1 MTRTCPF
8 RISTVRADNAVTVG
22 ARKVLGVMHKDLER
36 YPATGGWGFEGFGGD
51 GFPLFDHPA
60 AVQNHIIVEPL
71 GRGFY
76 AATYVAERGHLKIK
90 SVLKVSPRA
99 FFEFFPDKNFESE
112 CQTHAAVAAGTEHI
126 VGIRDMFDADVTFR
140 DTVVPC
146 HVAELE
152 HINGSL
158 LGHYLK
164 PETELSATTA
174 AQIAIDLLKIRD
186 ELQKKGV
193 NHNDLHP
200 ENIIVESLG
209 PDARR
214 AGAIDDSIRAIA
226 IDLGSISDASR
237 SDREHLRLGDLHWI
251 AAHLNS
257 LVGKLL
263 CDPDKISD
271 LDNRL
276 ASALQLIKQSITPS
290 AEYQR
295 TPGSADFIVQIEE
308 AYYRVTQH
316 WRPWQEPLS
325 LKTFSA
331 SYNAQTMQAWH
342 VPKLLVDP
350 AGQWLNAI
358 SSPGPQVITGMR
370 GCGKTMLLRALQ
382 FHARTAQRGTESNGQ
397 IVERLRGDNYV
408 GLFVS
413 AQRLLDRLGDKAG
426 TKQDSFARLFVAFG
440 LEAVRAVH
448 HLHDIDEASISKLAY
463 KDLAEAITGHLTF
476 SDDLSSATST
486 YDLESRLNHL
496 LISLSRGERD
506 YSLTVHPNTAFPALA
521 DAIRHCS
528 PIWEIAQVLFL
539 LDDVSTR
546 YLNQPHIE
554 ELLSALMFQSPSC
567 AFKLTSEA
575 QTIELG
581 LKSPG
586 GIHFARVGR
595 DLSVFDLG
603 AEVYEKTKKLGKGN
617 GRDFVEEILKQRAKY
632 FVAHP
637 EVAPGVLLD
646 DVPLETIAVDI
657 GESASSSRKRKEIYR
672 GITALVRMCVG
683 DIGDVISLYE
693 RILKKATGQPFPIAT
708 KIQSECF
715 QDFCARRLYDLN
727 RRGGFLKDVAKS
739 FAEASHELL
748 MKSCNVSLSKKG
760 KRRIRQYSSLYVR
773 ITTGDLEKQTE
784 RLRELIDAGVFVFAG
799 GSTVPRTKTRDSNPT
814 QQFKLTYR
822 KIYGLVN
829 FIGLAER
836 DRFEL
841 SGADLEEWLAE
852 PSKGKDI
859 LLRNLGGDDHSDEE
873 PNGEVET
880 PASEVKPTDVKVKV
894 HSGAKHGSAAEQISM
909 FELARTVPR
918 PTAKDPTP
926 SDPSDAALLN
936 GRKLTISRLGDEP
949 LSDIP
954 INWVIAGLGFEE
966 RTLESVRRLCS
977 VVRPRNALTV
987 RYREPGRAA
996 EIEAVLADSVGNY
1009 LTLDNDSIQ
1018 GLPDVDGN
1026 VIVDIT
1032 GLAKP
1037 VIFHAVRNELRRK
1050 RRVWICYTEAQ
1061 SYYPLDTDLEW
1072 ILRTEVGRDQH
1083 VLLEKLRGV
1092 LTGEEGPY
1100 SSDKLLQSGSDD
1112 TRQRILCAFS
1122 SPKHERLLSLLD
1134 YRDYDRI
1141 EIVAPKGDSP
1151 RSKVAQIAAEVA
1163 AWNSAIS
1170 NVTRIDST
1178 DLDGVIEFLTY
1189 RYKWWYI
1196 DRGLNIEFGLTGSK
1210 LQAVACAATSAA
1222 LRVSQ
1227 CWYLRPKKFD
1237 LERFTKGVGETCYY
1251 EISLQEG
1258 Q

>member
-1 MTRTCPF
+1 
-8 RISTVRADNAVTVG
+8 
-22 ARKVLGVMHKDLER
+22 
-36 YPATGGWGFEGFGGD
+36 
-51 GFPLFDHPA
+51 
-60 AVQNHIIVEPL
+60 
-71 GRGFY
+71 
-76 AATYVAERGHLKIK
+76 
-90 SVLKVSPRA
+90 
-99 FFEFFPDKNFESE
+99 
-112 CQTHAAVAAGTEHI
+112 
-126 VGIRDMFDADVTFR
+126 MFDADVIFG

-146 HVAELE
+146 HVAQLE
-152 HINGSL
+152 YVNGRL

-164 PETELSATTA
+164 SDTELSATAT
-174 AQIAIDLLKIRD
+174 AQIAIDLFKIRD

-193 NHNDLHP
+193 NHNDLHA
-200 ENIIVESLG
+200 ENIIIESLG

-237 SDREHLRLGDLHWI
+237 SDSNNLRLGDLHWI
-251 AAHLNS
+251 AAHLNC

-263 CDPDKISD
+263 RDPDTISD

-295 TPGSADFIVQIEE
+295 TPGSADFIAQIEE

-316 WRPWQEPLS
+316 WRPWREPLS
-325 LKTFSA
+325 LKAFSS

-342 VPKLLVDP
+342 VPRLLVDP
-350 AGQWLNAI
+350 DGQWLNGI

-382 FHARTAQRGTESNGQ
+382 FHARTAQWGTESNGQ
-397 IVERLRGDNYV
+397 IMERLKGDNYV

-413 AQRLLDRLGDKAG
+413 AQRLLDKLGDKAG

-448 HLHDIDEASISKLAY
+448 HLRDIDEASISKLAY
-463 KDLAEAITGHLTF
+463 KDLAEAIAGHLTI
-476 SDDLSSATST
+476 SDDISSATST

-521 DAIRHCS
+521 EAIRRCS
-528 PIWEIAQVLFL
+528 PIWQIAQVLFL

-546 YLNQPHIE
+546 YLNQPRIE
-554 ELLSALMFQSPSC
+554 ELLSALMFQSPLC

-586 GIHFARVGR
+586 EIHLARVGR

-603 AEVYEKTKKLGKGN
+603 AEVYEKIKKLGKGN

-637 EVAPGVLLD
+637 AETPSVLLD
-646 DVPLETIAVDI
+646 DVPLETIAVEI

-693 RILKKATGQPFPIAT
+693 QILKKAAGQPLPIAPQ
-708 KIQSECF
+708 IQSECF

-748 MKSCNVSLSKKG
+748 VKSCNGLPSKKG

-773 ITTGDLEKQTE
+773 ITTGDLERQTE

-852 PSKGKDI
+852 PSKGKEI
-859 LLRNLGGDDHSDEE
+859 LLRNLGGAHPDEE

-880 PASEVKPTDVKVKV
+880 PASEVKPTDVEVKV
-894 HSGAKHGSAAEQISM
+894 HGGVKHGSAAEQISM
-909 FELARTVPR
+909 LELARTVPL
-918 PTAKDPTP
+918 PTAKEPAP
-926 SDPSDAALLN
+926 SDTADAALFE
-936 GRKLTISRLGDEP
+936 GKKPTISRLGDEP

-954 INWVIAGLGFEE
+954 IDWVIAGLGFEE
-966 RTLESVRRLCS
+966 CTLESIRRLCS
-977 VVRPRNALTV
+977 VARPRNALTV
-987 RYREPGRAA
+987 RYREPGRGA
-996 EIEAVLADSVGNY
+996 EIEAVLAGSVENY
-1009 LTLDNDSIQ
+1009 LTLDNDRVIEQ
-1018 GLPDVDGN
+1018 GLPDVDGY

-1037 VIFHAVRNELRRK
+1037 AIFHAVRNELRRK
-1050 RRVWICYTEAQ
+1050 RRVWICHTEAQ

-1072 ILRTEVGRDQH
+1072 VLRTEVDRDRH
-1083 VLLEKLRGV
+1083 VLLEELGGI

-1100 SSDKLLQSGSDD
+1100 ASDKLLPSGSDD
-1112 TRQRILCAFS
+1112 TRQRVLCAFS

-1134 YRDYDRI
+1134 NRDYDRI

-1151 RSKVAQIAAEVA
+1151 RNKVAQIAADVA
-1163 AWNSAIS
+1163 AWNNTNSS
-1170 NVTRIDST
+1170 VTRIDST
-1178 DLDGVIEFLTY
+1178 DLNGLIEYLIY
-1189 RYKWWYI
+1189 RYKWWYV
-1196 DRGLNIEFGLTGSK
+1196 DSGLNIEFGLTGSK

-1222 LRVSQ
+1222 LKVSQ

-1237 LERFTKGVGETCYY
+1237 PERFTKGVGETCYY

>member
-1 MTRTCPF
+1 MGKFCCFCCPAADYSAKSLDEPCPTC
-8 RISTVRADNAVTVG
+8 G
-22 ARKVLGVMHKDLER
+22 RK
-36 YPATGGWGFEGFGGD
+36 Y
-51 GFPLFDHPA
+51 GFPLSDHPES
-60 AVQNHIIVEPL
+60 VQNHLIAVPL

-76 AATYVAERGHLKIK
+76 AATYVAERGPLKIK
-90 SVLKVSPRA
+90 SVLKVSPRS
-99 FFEFFPDKNFESE
+99 FFEFFPDKNFQSE
-112 CQTHAAVAAGTEHI
+112 CQTHAAVAEGTEHI
-126 VGIRDMFDADVTFR
+126 VGIRDMFDADVAFG
-140 DTVVPC
+140 DTIVPC
-146 HVAELE
+146 HVAELDYV
-152 HINGSL
+152 NGRL
-158 LGHYLK
+158 LGHYLE
-164 PETELSATTA
+164 PETELSATAA

-200 ENIIVESLG
+200 ENIIVESLR

-237 SDREHLRLGDLHWI
+237 SDRETLRRGDLHWI
-251 AAHLNS
+251 AAHLNG

-263 CDPDKISD
+263 CDPDKIPD

-295 TPGSADFIVQIEE
+295 TPGSADFIAQIEE

-316 WRPWQEPLS
+316 WRPWREPLS
-325 LKTFSA
+325 LKAFSA

-342 VPKLLVDP
+342 VPQLLVDP
-350 AGQWLNAI
+350 DGQWLNGI

-382 FHARTAQRGTESNGQ
+382 FHARAAQRGTESNGH
-397 IVERLRGDNYV
+397 IMERLEGDNYV

-413 AQRLLDRLGDKAG
+413 AQRLLDRLGDKTG
-426 TKQDSFARLFVAFG
+426 TRQDSFARLFVAFG

-448 HLHDIDEASISKLAY
+448 HLGDIDEASISKLAY
-463 KDLAEAITGHLTF
+463 KDLAEAISGHLTI
-476 SDDLSSATST
+476 SDDISSTTST
-486 YDLESRLNHL
+486 YDLEGRLNHL
-496 LISLSRGERD
+496 LISLSRGERV

-521 DAIRHCS
+521 QAIRRCS
-528 PIWEIAQVLFL
+528 PIWQIAQVLFL

-546 YLNQPHIE
+546 YLNQPRIE

-586 GIHFARVGR
+586 GIHLARVGR

-603 AEVYEKTKKLGKGN
+603 AEVYEKIKRPGKGN
-617 GRDFVEEILKQRAKY
+617 GRDFVEEILKQRARH

-637 EVAPGVLLD
+637 DVAPGVLLD
-646 DVPLETIAVDI
+646 DVPLETIAVEI
-657 GESASSSRKRKEIYR
+657 GESASSSRRRKEIYR
-672 GITALVRMCVG
+672 GITALARMCVG

-693 RILKKATGQPFPIAT
+693 QILKKAAGQPLPIAT
-708 KIQSECF
+708 KVQSECF
-715 QDFCARRLYDLN
+715 QAFCAKRLYDLN
-727 RRGGFLKDVAKS
+727 RRGGFLKSVAKS

-748 MKSCNVSLSKKG
+748 MKSCNGSPSKKV

-773 ITTGDLEKQTE
+773 ITTGDLERQTE

-841 SGADLEEWLAE
+841 SGADLEEWLSE
-852 PSKGKDI
+852 PSKEI
-859 LLRNLGGDDHSDEE
+859 LLRNLGGDHPDEE
-873 PNGEVET
+873 PNGGVET
-880 PASEVKPTDVKVKV
+880 VPNEVKPTDAAVKMDG
-894 HSGAKHGSAAEQISM
+894 GAKRESAAEQMSM
-909 FELARTVPR
+909 LELARTVPL
-918 PTAKDPTP
+918 PTAKGLAL
-926 SDPSDAALLN
+926 SDHSDMTLLEGKN
-936 GRKLTISRLGDEP
+936 PTISRVGDET
-949 LSDIP
+949 LSDIE

-966 RTLESVRRLCS
+966 CTLESVRRLCS
-977 VVRPRNALTV
+977 VARPRNTLSV
-987 RYREPGRAA
+987 RYREPGRGA
-996 EIEAVLADSVGNY
+996 EIETVLAEAVGKH
-1009 LTLDNDSIQ
+1009 LTLDNDRVIDQ
-1018 GLPDVDGN
+1018 GLPHVDGN
-1026 VIVDIT
+1026 VVVDIT

-1050 RRVWICYTEAQ
+1050 GRVWICYTEAE
-1061 SYYPLDTDLEW
+1061 SYYPLDSDLEW
-1072 ILRTEVGRDQH
+1072 ILRAEVGRDQH
-1083 VLLEKLRGV
+1083 VLLEELSGV

-1100 SSDKLLQSGSDD
+1100 SSDRLLQSGSDD
-1112 TRQRILCAFS
+1112 TRQRVLCAFS

-1134 YRDYDRI
+1134 SRDYDRI

-1151 RSKVAQIAAEVA
+1151 RNRVAQVAAEVA
-1163 AWNSAIS
+1163 AWNSAIAS
-1170 NVTRIDST
+1170 VTRIDST
-1178 DLDGVIEFLTY
+1178 DLDGMIEFLAY

-1227 CWYLRPKKFD
+1227 CWYLRPERFD
-1237 LERFTKGVGETCYY
+1237 PERFTRGVGETCYY
-1251 EISLQEG
+1251 EISLEEG
-1258 Q
+1258 E